1 MQTLTLD
8 YLGCTVAV
16 SAEEAHLAWL
26 REFLSPPFAVGA
38 TSAAK
43 FRVAYT
49 TEPARYVAVF
59 VRGPDA
65 ATKKLSAFA
74 FDQRKI
80 EYPRWRGERGEIVLF
95 DAEFRCFYVIGGPN
109 ADVEVVAHRDDNWP
123 RVAMMRVVRE
133 IVSAHAEAQ
142 GSLPVH
148 GAAVR
153 FGANAA
159 ILAGPKR
166 SGKTSLLFHALR
178 NPDAELI
185 ANDRV
190 FLTGASD
197 AWHVTGMPTVINVRK
212 GTRVLFPNTFASL
225 RDDPTLASL
234 SAAERDAYARPL
246 NGRDD
251 GALVLNPMQL
261 ATATGAERADTTSL
275 KAIVLPRVDPDHRG
289 LSLTRL
295 APEEVVPRLP
305 SALFPSASRLFYS
318 RGEDASLR
326 SHNGVDAPLARLAA
340 SVACFECVLGDGAYS
355 DATRAGFFQQLFGS
369 AP

>member
-8 YLGCTVAV
+8 YLGCAVAV

-26 REFLSPPFAVGA
+26 REFLSPPFATGRAGA
-38 TSAAK
+38 AQ
-43 FRVAYT
+43 FRVTYT

-65 ATKKLSAFA
+65 TAKKLSAFA
-74 FDQRKI
+74 FDQRKV
-80 EYPRWRGERGEIVLF
+80 EYPRWRGERDETVLF
-95 DAEFRCFYVIGGPN
+95 DAEFRCFYVVGGPN

-153 FGANAA
+153 FGAGAA

-178 NPDAELI
+178 HPDTELI

-190 FLTGASD
+190 FLTGAS
-197 AWHVTGMPTVINVRK
+197 AWQVTGMPTVVNVRK
-212 GTRVLFPNTFASL
+212 GTRVLFPDIFAAL

-234 SAAERDAYARPL
+234 SAAERDGYARAL
-246 NGRDD
+246 KGRDD

-261 ATATGAERADTTSL
+261 ATATGAERADTTPL

-289 LSLTRL
+289 LSLKRL
-295 APEEVVPRLP
+295 APEEAAARLP
-305 SALFPSASRLFYS
+305 SALFPSASRLLYT
-318 RGEDASLR
+318 RGEDASLHG
-326 SHNGVDAPLARLAA
+326 HNGLDEPLTRLAK
-340 SVACFECVLGDGAYS
+340 SVACFECVLGDGAYAE
-355 DATRAGFFQQLFGS
+355 ATRADFFQQLFGP